1 MEDGLQLFHK
11 WLLAEQPSYSHRGEE
26 TKTLTLGKVLRSVVT
41 EVELSHIAVV
51 IGGRQATGNTLLTIV
66 LETTIVVGLLVV
78 EQHGIHIGFTKTM
91 VIHQVGLEIHAGI
104 TIFIALLVAQRF
116 IASFM
121 LRVNQVTLFITS
133 SSGEYGTWFSR
144 TTTTA
149 TVPAVETKQTLSLQS
164 WQNHL
169 QILLNTEQSLNF
181 T

>member
-26 TKTLTLGKVLRSVVT
+26 TKTLTLGKVLRTVVT

-51 IGGRQATGNTLLTIV
+51 IGGRQATGDTLLTIV

>member
-1 MEDGLQLFHK
+1 MEDRFQFLHEV
-11 WLLAEQPSYSHRGEE
+11 LLTEQPSDSKRREKTE
-26 TKTLTLGKVLRSVVT
+26 TLTLGKVLRTVVT

-51 IGGRQATGNTLLTIV
+51 IGGRQATGDTLLTVV
-66 LETTIVVGLLVV
+66 LNTTIIIGLLVV